1 MDIDIHVPTEHMDT
15 LTLAVNTDE
24 DFTSLGWKRFRKVGE
39 FKYDWVISHLTRD
52 DVEALRDSL
61 NYVLSITGDG
71 PEEECRWVE

>member
-1 MDIDIHVPTEHMDT
+1 MDIDIHVPTGHMDT

-24 DFTSLGWKRFRKVGE
+24 DFTSLGWKRFRQIGE
-39 FKYDWVISHLTRD
+39 FKYEWLVQHLSRE

-71 PEEECRWVE
+71 PDE